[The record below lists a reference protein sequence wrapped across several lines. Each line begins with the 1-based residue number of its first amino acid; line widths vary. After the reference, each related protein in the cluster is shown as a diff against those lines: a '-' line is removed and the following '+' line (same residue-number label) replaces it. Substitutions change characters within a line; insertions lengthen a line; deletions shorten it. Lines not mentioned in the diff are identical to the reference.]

1 MSAIRRPSWKER
13 VMSYILAID
22 PGNEKSA
29 VAILDKENYY
39 SPKHDIL
46 DNDKLLLQIRFG
58 YSGSQRLLPFYC
70 PDTIVIERITGYNMG
85 VGQTVFDT
93 CVWIGRFIE
102 AARTVDYNTYHRPPT
117 VVLLPRPAIKLHLCG
132 SMRAKD
138 KDIIATLV
146 DRFAPGAKNNGKG
159 TKSDP
164 GWFYG
169 FHDDIWSAYAVGVTY
184 LDWLKDK
191 RVLNGDKIEIIKF
204 GEE

>member
-1 MSAIRRPSWKER
+1 
-13 VMSYILAID
+13 MSYILAID
-22 PGNEKSA
+22 PGNINSA
-29 VAILDKENYY
+29 VAILDKEYY
-39 SPKHDIL
+39 RSVKHDIL
-46 DNDKLLLQIRFG
+46 DNHELLSQIRFG
-58 YSGSQRLLPFYC
+58 YSGPTSLSPFYC

-138 KDIIATLV
+138 KDIIAALV
-146 DRFAPGAKNNGKG
+146 DRFAPGKKNKGKG
-159 TKSDP
+159 TKDNP

-169 FHDDIWSAYAVGVTY
+169 FHADIWSAYAVGVTY
-184 LDWLKDK
+184 LDWLIDKDK
-191 RVLNGDKIEIIKF
+191 RILKNNKIEIIM
-204 GEE
+204 